1 LGERDGVSG
10 KLVEIL
16 HEEKLMKIKLI
27 FGLILLGLVAVVA
40 LQNAEIVTV
49 KFLLWQF
56 SLPRAL
62 MILASMGVGLIAG
75 LLFGTF
81 SRGRSKVS

>member
-1 LGERDGVSG
+1 
-10 KLVEIL
+10 
-16 HEEKLMKIKLI
+16 
-27 FGLILLGLVAVVA
+27 
-40 LQNAEIVTV
+40 VTV

-75 LLFGTF
+75 LLFGTLL
-81 SRGRSKVS
+81 SVRSKISKSS

>member
-1 LGERDGVSG
+1 
-10 KLVEIL
+10 
-16 HEEKLMKIKLI
+16 MNIKLI
-27 FGLILLGLVAVVA
+27 VGLILLGLVAIVA

-49 KFLLWQF
+49 NFLVWHF

-81 SRGRSKVS
+81 SRGRSRIVK

>member
-1 LGERDGVSG
+1 
-10 KLVEIL
+10 
-16 HEEKLMKIKLI
+16 MKIKLV

-75 LLFGTF
+75 LLFGTLL
-81 SRGRSKVS
+81 SVRSKISKSS

>member
-1 LGERDGVSG
+1 
-10 KLVEIL
+10 
-16 HEEKLMKIKLI
+16 MKIKLI
-27 FGLILLGLVAVVA
+27 FGLILLGLVVVVA

-49 KFLLWQF
+49 NFLVWQF

-62 MILASMGVGLIAG
+62 MILASMVVGLIAG

-81 SRGRSKVS
+81 SHGRSKVS

>member
-1 LGERDGVSG
+1 
-10 KLVEIL
+10 
-16 HEEKLMKIKLI
+16 MKIKLI

-40 LQNAEIVTV
+40 LQNAETVTV
-49 KFLLWQF
+49 KFLLWQL

-62 MILASMGVGLIAG
+62 MLLASMGVGLIAG

>member
-1 LGERDGVSG
+1 
-10 KLVEIL
+10 
-16 HEEKLMKIKLI
+16 MKIKLI

-62 MILASMGVGLIAG
+62 MLLGSLGVGVILGMLVGAVA
-75 LLFGTF
+75 
-81 SRGRSKVS
+81 RARSEP

>member
-1 LGERDGVSG
+1 
-10 KLVEIL
+10 
-16 HEEKLMKIKLI
+16 MKIKLVI
-27 FGLILLGLVAVVA
+27 GLILLGLVAVVA
-40 LQNAEIVTV
+40 LQNAETVTV
-49 KFLLWQF
+49 KFLLWQL

-62 MILASMGVGLIAG
+62 MILGSMGVGLIAG

>member
-1 LGERDGVSG
+1 
-10 KLVEIL
+10 
-16 HEEKLMKIKLI
+16 MKIKLV
-27 FGLILLGLVAVVA
+27 FGLILVGLLATVA

-49 KFLLWQF
+49 KFLIWQF

-62 MILASMGVGLIAG
+62 MILGSMGIGLIAG

-81 SRGRSKVS
+81 SRGRSRIDK

>member
-1 LGERDGVSG
+1 L
-10 KLVEIL
+10 LEIL
-16 HEEKLMKIKLI
+16 WRENHMKIKLI
-27 FGLILLGLVAVVA
+27 FGLILLGLVVVIA

-49 KFLLWQF
+49 NFLVWQF

-62 MILASMGVGLIAG
+62 MILASMVVGLIAG

>member
-1 LGERDGVSG
+1 
-10 KLVEIL
+10 
-16 HEEKLMKIKLI
+16 MKIKLI
-27 FGLILLGLVAVVA
+27 FGLILMGLVVVVA

-75 LLFGTF
+75 LLFGTLLSVR
-81 SRGRSKVS
+81 SRITK

>member
-1 LGERDGVSG
+1 
-10 KLVEIL
+10 
-16 HEEKLMKIKLI
+16 MKIKLI
-27 FGLILLGLVAVVA
+27 IGLILMGLVAVVA
-40 LQNAEIVTV
+40 LQNAETVTV
-49 KFLLWQF
+49 KFLLWQL

-62 MILASMGVGLIAG
+62 MILGSMGVGLIAG

>member
-1 LGERDGVSG
+1 MH
-10 KLVEIL
+10 K
-16 HEEKLMKIKLI
+16 EKLMKIKLI

-40 LQNAEIVTV
+40 LQNSELVTV
-49 KFLLWQF
+49 KFLLWQL

-81 SRGRSKVS
+81 SWGRSKVS

>member
-1 LGERDGVSG
+1 
-10 KLVEIL
+10 
-16 HEEKLMKIKLI
+16 MKIKLI

-49 KFLLWQF
+49 QFLLWQF

-62 MILASMGVGLIAG
+62 MLLGSMGVGLIAG

-81 SRGRSKVS
+81 SRGRSRVAK

>member
-1 LGERDGVSG
+1 
-10 KLVEIL
+10 
-16 HEEKLMKIKLI
+16 MKIKLI

-75 LLFGTF
+75 LLFGTLL
-81 SRGRSKVS
+81 SARSKISKSS